1 MKVDYFL
8 QGSILIEYKAPNMGY
23 RVLVRPLK
31 DLPILTVLYEISHF
45 RKPVKG
51 RVMPIPF

>member
-31 DLPILTVLYEISHF
+31 DLPILTVLYEISYFH
-45 RKPVKG
+45 KVS
-51 RVMPIPF
+51 